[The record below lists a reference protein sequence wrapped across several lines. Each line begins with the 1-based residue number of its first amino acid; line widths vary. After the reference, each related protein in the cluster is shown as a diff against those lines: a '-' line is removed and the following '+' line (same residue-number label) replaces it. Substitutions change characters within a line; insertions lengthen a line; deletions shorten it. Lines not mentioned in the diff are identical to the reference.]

1 MAPLKTHDDYL
12 DAKYRIKMIQ
22 LAIEELGFGEICQI
36 ELERKGQS
44 YTYETL
50 KDIVNNEKM
59 RISISLLEHQYK
71 QLDKWYK
78 IEKLKQLITFVIVNR
93 DVNYQEVDESMI
105 SVNIPRMDISSSL
118 IRNRVKINNQ

>member
-1 MAPLKTHDDYL
+1 MLYGGQFNPIHTAHLLVANEVYHQLKPDKFYFLPSYMAPLKTHDDYL

-59 RISISLLEHQYK
+59 RISISLLEQ
-71 QLDKWYK
+71 
-78 IEKLKQLITFVIVNR
+78 
-93 DVNYQEVDESMI
+93 I
-105 SVNIPRMDISSSL
+105 ST
-118 IRNRVKINNQ
+118 NN

>member
-1 MAPLKTHDDYL
+1 MKSIINLNLTNFIFTKLYGTWNDDDYL

-50 KDIVNNEKM
+50 KISLIMKKM
-59 RISISLLEHQYK
+59 RISISLLEQ
-71 QLDKWYK
+71 
-78 IEKLKQLITFVIVNR
+78 
-93 DVNYQEVDESMI
+93 I
-105 SVNIPRMDISSSL
+105 ST
-118 IRNRVKINNQ
+118 NN

>member
-1 MAPLKTHDDYL
+1 MK
-12 DAKYRIKMIQ
+12 
-22 LAIEELGFGEICQI
+22 
-36 ELERKGQS
+36 
-44 YTYETL
+44 
-50 KDIVNNEKM
+50 KM

>member
-59 RISISLLEHQYK
+59 RISISLLER
-71 QLDKWYK
+71 
-78 IEKLKQLITFVIVNR
+78 IGT
-93 DVNYQEVDESMI
+93 
-105 SVNIPRMDISSSL
+105 
-118 IRNRVKINNQ
+118 NN

>member
-50 KDIVNNEKM
+50 KDIVNNEKDADIYFIIGT
-59 RISISLLEHQYK
+59 IS
-71 QLDKWYK
+71 
-78 IEKLKQLITFVIVNR
+78 T
-93 DVNYQEVDESMI
+93 
-105 SVNIPRMDISSSL
+105 
-118 IRNRVKINNQ
+118 NN